1 MPDTITTRDLA
12 PYVHGAA
19 EIELTQSGLK
29 PHRLPSWARAQ
40 CSDGQLAMAE
50 AQPAGVR
57 VRFRTAAT
65 YVELVTL
72 PTKLE
77 YVGIPPRPDGLYD
90 LLVDGALVA
99 QGTVPG
105 GTAVVIDMLAGTMDV
120 RPGEPGSVVFD
131 GLPEGPKDVEI
142 WLSYREVVELV
153 ELRTDAPVDVAA
165 PSGRPVWLHHGSSI
179 SHGSDAASP
188 TRTWPA
194 IAAAL
199 GRVDLV
205 SLGLGGSALLDPF
218 VARTIRDSP
227 ADLVSAKIGINLVN
241 LDLMRRRAFG
251 PAVHGF
257 LDTIR
262 DGHPDVPLL
271 VVSPIHC
278 AIHEDAPG
286 PSLPVLDDGAPYFRA
301 GGDPAGVAAG
311 QLTLRVIRTELA
323 RIVAERS
330 TSDPHLHYLD
340 GLTLY
345 GAADAAERPLPDALH
360 PDAATHELIGA
371 RFGEQVFSPRGSF
384 RR

>member
-1 MPDTITTRDLA
+1 MTDPIITRDLA

-19 EIELTQSGLK
+19 ELETTAVGLK
-29 PHRLPSWARAQ
+29 PHRLPAWARAQ
-40 CSDGQLAMAE
+40 CSDGQLALAE
-50 AQPAGVR
+50 SQPAGVR
-57 VRFRTAAT
+57 LRFRTAAT
-65 YVELVTL
+65 RVELVAL
-72 PTKLE
+72 PTKLA
-77 YVGIPPRPDGLYD
+77 YVGIPPRAAGLYD
-90 LLVDGALVA
+90 LLVDGVLVA
-99 QGTVPG
+99 QGPVDG
-105 GTAVVIDMLAGTMDV
+105 GHEVVIDMAAGTMDF
-120 RPGEPGSVVFD
+120 RPGAVGSVVFA
-131 GLPEGPKDVEI
+131 GLPAVPKDVEL

-153 ELRTDAPVDVAA
+153 ELRTDAPVEPAS
-165 PSGRPVWLHHGSSI
+165 PSTKPVWLHHGSSI

-188 TRTWPA
+188 SRTWPA

-199 GRVDLV
+199 GGYDLR

-218 VARTIRDSP
+218 VARTMRDVP

-241 LDLMRRRAFG
+241 TDLLRRRAFG

-262 DGHPDVPLL
+262 EGQPDVPLL

-278 AIHEDAPG
+278 RIHEDAPG

-311 QLTLRVIRTELA
+311 KLTLTVIREELA
-323 RIVAERS
+323 RIVAERQP
-330 TSDPHLHYLD
+330 SDPHLHYLD

-345 GAADAAERPLPDALH
+345 GAADAEEHPLPDALH

-371 RFGEQVFSPRGSF
+371 RFAEQVFRSVRT
-384 RR
+384 